1 MADPELKGEHFHKN
15 NPDMK
20 LDFST
25 VSEAD
30 IAAMEAKKT
39 VRGFPIT
46 HNESIDAPGNETQQ
60 QFMASDGSGRIGP
73 RETPTSVAWLEK
85 VRMVGQEEDLPEP

>member
-1 MADPELKGEHFHKN
+1 MAAPELKGEHFAKN

-30 IAAMEAKKT
+30 IAAMEAKKS

-46 HNESIDAPGNETQQ
+46 KNESIDAPGNESVQQ
-60 QFMASDGSGRIGP
+60 YMASDGSGKIGP

-85 VRMVGQEEDLPEP
+85 IRMTGEEEDLPEP